1 MHNSDLELIYVIK
14 LFVNLKTIYYQAK
27 STVLTVDVKDGSKM
41 GTDLSDPKVKGK
53 PLMVK
58 WNGTQNI
65 SYYQMYKSVKKTGP
79 VVYSS
84 GSNILGLVVFSLA
97 IGLVAGKLGPSAKV
111 FIDFV
116 TILNDIVMILVG
128 YVMWYVDNF

>member
-1 MHNSDLELIYVIK
+1 MLSKFFI
-14 LFVNLKTIYYQAK
+14 NLKFIYYQAK

-58 WNGTQNI
+58 SNGTHNI

-79 VVYSS
+79 LIYTS
-84 GSNILGLVVFSLA
+84 GSNILGLIVFSLA
-97 IGLVAGKLGPSAKV
+97 VGLVAGKQGSKAQV

-116 TILNDIVMILVG
+116 TVLNDIVMKLVG
-128 YVMWYVDNF
+128 YVMW